1 VRIGYHSRSSDEF
14 STRVIEPYLLRRDQR
29 GWYVEAYDRSKD
41 GRRTFK
47 VSYVRD
53 AELLDES
60 YEPREEMADLHPE
73 LGGEVGTARVLF
85 APERARYEREG
96 RRDVTMLTD
105 GSALAAVSYGSLR
118 WLVPEILKHRGHA
131 EVLDPPHVRE
141 SVLKAAKKLQRSF
154 TRAPARS

>member
-1 VRIGYHSRSSDEF
+1 MGMAAAGFAGLPARAADA
-14 STRVIEPYLLRRDQR
+14 PDALL
-29 GWYVEAYDRSKD
+29 
-41 GRRTFK
+41 T
-47 VSYVRD
+47 
-53 AELLDES
+53 AEEQ
-60 YEPREEMADLHPE
+60 AWVVKHP
-73 LGGEVGTARVLF
+73 VVLF